1 MREEGRP
8 GIQAKVDVRFFAPPP
23 DLAPCFTTFYRLRLT
38 LPPGQRVID
47 YLQPEWANLRFF
59 SRNAPTTWLTDGE
72 DSIDVRF
79 TATGPSSLPIKF
91 AMGATYMWGVG
102 LLPLGWARYVG
113 VPAHTMANTISD
125 GEKCETFARFRPL
138 LDLLDERSGDD
149 EELFARAVRFFREL
163 APPPRDENRILAIH
177 EAMIDTS
184 ILHVSD
190 FADRACMT
198 TRTLE
203 RMCRRHFGFSPRL
216 LLRRQRMMR
225 SLAAFMLGG
234 GKSWSETI
242 DAHYHDQAHFVHEF
256 HAFMGM
262 SPSDYAALPHPILS
276 AFMAERQRVWGS
288 PVQTL
293 DAPRREDDE
302 ASRMA

>member
-1 MREEGRP
+1 MRNKGRTEL
-8 GIQAKVDVRFFAPPP
+8 QTKVDVRFFAPPP

-38 LPPGQRVID
+38 LPPGKRVVD
-47 YLQPEWANLRFF
+47 YLQPEWANLRIF
-59 SRNAPTTWLTDGE
+59 SRNAPTTWLIDSD

-79 TATGPSSLPIKF
+79 TATGPSSLPTRF
-91 AMGATYMWGVG
+91 AMGATYMWGIG
-102 LLPLGWARYVG
+102 LLPLGWARFVG
-113 VPAHTMANTISD
+113 VPAHSQANTISD
-125 GEKCETFARFRPL
+125 GERDEVFARFRPL
-138 LDLLDERSGDD
+138 VSLLNERSGED
-149 EELFARAVRFFREL
+149 EEIFERAVRFFREL
-163 APPPRDENRILAIH
+163 APPPRDEARILAIH
-177 EAMIDTS
+177 EAMIDPDLTQ
-184 ILHVSD
+184 VTE
-190 FADRACMT
+190 FAERTGMT
-198 TRTLE
+198 KRTLE
-203 RMCRRHFGFSPRL
+203 RLSLRHFGFSPQL

-262 SPSDYAALPHPILS
+262 SPSEYAAMPHPILS

-293 DAPRREDDE
+293 DAPRRNPDE
-302 ASRMA
+302 ESTSA

>member
-1 MREEGRP
+1 MRNKGRTEL
-8 GIQAKVDVRFFAPPP
+8 QTKVDVRFFAPPP

-38 LPPGQRVID
+38 LPPGKRVVD

-59 SRNAPTTWLTDGE
+59 SRNAPTTWLIDSD

-79 TATGPSSLPIKF
+79 TATGPSSLPTRF
-91 AMGATYMWGVG
+91 AMGATYMWGIG
-102 LLPLGWARYVG
+102 LLPLGWARFVG
-113 VPAHTMANTISD
+113 VPADSLANTISD
-125 GEKCETFARFRPL
+125 GERADVFARFRPL
-138 LDLLDERSGDD
+138 LSLLNERSGED
-149 EELFARAVRFFREL
+149 EEIFERAVRFFRKL
-163 APPPRDENRILAIH
+163 APPPRDEARILAIH
-177 EAMIDTS
+177 EAMIDPDLTQ
-184 ILHVSD
+184 VTD
-190 FADRACMT
+190 FAERTGMT
-198 TRTLE
+198 KRTLE
-203 RMCRRHFGFSPRL
+203 RLSLRHFGFSPQL

-262 SPSDYAALPHPILS
+262 SPSEYAAMPHPILS

-293 DAPRREDDE
+293 DAPRRNPDE
-302 ASRMA
+302 ESKSA